1 MMMERWERR
10 CFAASVVWFAGM
22 TITAILA
29 TFNIIV
35 IQDCSQACQCYV
47 LELIH
52 PATTLHH
59 TKLQVIE
66 QCTDYNGTSS
76 MAVLDSSVNTTS
88 LFHKWMPCW
97 RYADEFT
104 GHAFT
109 TSEHYAWNCES
120 ALVMYAFFIAL
131 SMCVCMAG
139 ASVLT
144 RRCEEWRRMRQ
155 ITPGVSAS
163 SYYSLPSVA

>member
-1 MMMERWERR
+1 MERWERR

-29 TFNIIV
+29 TFNIII

-47 LELIH
+47 LDLIH

-66 QCTDYNGTSS
+66 QCAAYNGTSS
-76 MAVLDSSVNTTS
+76 MAVLDSSVNASALIHSTI
-88 LFHKWMPCW
+88 PCW

-109 TSEHYAWNCES
+109 TSEHFAWNCES
-120 ALVMYAFFIAL
+120 ALVMYAFFIAVSL
-131 SMCVCMAG
+131 CVCMAG

-144 RRCEEWRRMRQ
+144 RRCEEWRRMRRSAAA
-155 ITPGVSAS
+155 TPTSV
-163 SYYSLPSVA
+163 YYSFQNIA